1 MLWPTRKIRNSP
13 NMVIESPLSRSTRRM
28 WSLRSRAGGRAVTAR
43 RPLPGSFAPRY
54 PRVISARVWGA
65 SGSVAPLAPEQVGAV
80 GQPDPVLAG
89 QGRLGGDDPVDLGQ
103 DPGPL
108 RVREGGDEADRGE
121 PVQRRGPVQ
130 VVQVVEGPLAEGSET
145 GAGVEGGP

>member
-28 WSLRSRAGGRAVTAR
+28 WSLRSRAGEAGGHGTPPPAGQLRTSLPAR
-43 RPLPGSFAPRY
+43 HIRPGY
-54 PRVISARVWGA
+54 GA
-65 SGSVAPLAPEQVGAV
+65 FGSVAPLAPEQVGAV

-103 DPGPL
+103 DPGP
-108 RVREGGDEADRGE
+108 
-121 PVQRRGPVQ
+121 
-130 VVQVVEGPLAEGSET
+130 
-145 GAGVEGGP
+145 